1 MLRIRE
7 DASVSL
13 APDPFNPDPFTPYP
27 VILDLFTPGPSNT
40 SVSALSLVS
49 AHFKRSLSPGR
60 PRKLSG
66 LNKGQRI
73 NGQTGASPSW
83 LLVREQSHVPAPKGG
98 VWFQQSSAMPVPF
111 SPPAFP
117 SYSSFPCPSSVHSTT
132 YATLPTPALFSH
144 EC

>member
-13 APDPFNPDPFTPYP
+13 APDPFTPDPFTP
-27 VILDLFTPGPSNT
+27 DPSTT

-60 PRKLSG
+60 PQKLSG

-83 LLVREQSHVPAPKGG
+83 VLVSRQSHVPAPNGG
-98 VWFQQSSAMPVPF
+98 VWFQQSSWMPVPF
-111 SPPAFP
+111 SPPAFTRP
-117 SYSSFPCPSSVHSTT
+117 SPVPRPSISPPSPPSPPQHF
-132 YATLPTPALFSH
+132 FSH